1 MGRPAKSVKV
11 ATGARAKEEV
21 ALRQEIEENLRGG
34 TGMPAPP
41 DWLTEEQRALFN
53 RIVTQ
58 YMDADI
64 LAALDAVSLA
74 QFCVAVDRLQYI
86 ETEINRSP
94 ELLNNR
100 EFMNARRGYES
111 TMWRGCTEFCL
122 SPQARAKIGSL
133 AVAKLRDSEDPLA
146 AALGGL

>member
-11 ATGARAKEEV
+11 ATGARSAEEV
-21 ALRQEIEENLRGG
+21 AIRKEIEETLRGG
-34 TGMPAPP
+34 PGMPVAPE
-41 DWLTEEQRALFN
+41 WLNAAQAALFDQ
-53 RIVTQ
+53 IVSQ

-86 ETEINRSP
+86 ETEINKNP

-133 AVAKLRDSEDPLA
+133 AAARLRDGEDPLA

>member
-1 MGRPAKSVKV
+1 MGRPAKSVKL
-11 ATGARAKEEV
+11 ATGARSAEEV
-21 ALRQEIEENLRGG
+21 AIRKEIEETLRGG
-34 TGMPAPP
+34 AGTPEPP
-41 DWLTEEQRALFN
+41 EWLSEAQRALFD
-53 RIVTQ
+53 RIVSQ
-58 YMDADI
+58 YMDAEI

-86 ETEINRSP
+86 ETEINANP
-94 ELLNNR
+94 ELLNAR

-133 AVAKLRDSEDPLA
+133 AEARLRDSEDPLA
-146 AALGGL
+146 AALL

>member
-11 ATGARAKEEV
+11 ATGARSAEEV
-21 ALRQEIEENLRGG
+21 AIRQEIEETLRGG
-34 TGMPAPP
+34 PGKPEPP
-41 DWLTEEQRALFN
+41 EWLNEDQRALFL

-86 ETEINRSP
+86 ETEINRDP
-94 ELLNNR
+94 DLLNNR

-133 AVAKLRDSEDPLA
+133 AAARLRDSEDPLA
-146 AALGGL
+146 AALR